1 MALEKGFVYLSDID
15 GSIIQ
20 DIKYASRDNITGR
33 IIKSYQAQVCI
44 TLEVIAKALAS
55 IQNELIDKSYSLKI
69 FDCYRPQTATD
80 DFINWSQDNNDQL
93 MKSLYYPSV
102 AKSDLFNL
110 GYFSKTSAHTRGSA
124 VDLTIVDLNTRDE
137 LDMGTRFDF
146 MDETSNPLSEKI
158 VGDAKE
164 NRMLLRNLML
174 KAGFEPVQSEW
185 WHFRYINEPFPDTY
199 FDFPV
204 K

>member
-1 MALEKGFVYLSDID
+1 
-15 GSIIQ
+15 
-20 DIKYASRDNITGR
+20 
-33 IIKSYQAQVCI
+33 
-44 TLEVIAKALAS
+44 
-55 IQNELIDKSYSLKI
+55 
-69 FDCYRPQTATD
+69 
-80 DFINWSQDNNDQL
+80 
-93 MKSLYYPSV
+93 
-102 AKSDLFNL
+102 
-110 GYFSKTSAHTRGSA
+110 
-124 VDLTIVDLNTRDE
+124 LNTRDE